1 MMRQLLCVIVLAF
14 GFCAGAFAG
23 NLDDGVA
30 AYERGDYATAFAN
43 FKELAAQGIAE
54 AQFNLGLMYEKG
66 QGVVQDYKLAVYL
79 YAKAAE
85 QGVALAQSNL
95 GFMYDKG
102 RGVAQDHKQAVYW
115 YAKAAAQGNAYAQT
129 NLGVSYST
137 GHGVAQDYKQA
148 VYWYAKAAAQG
159 VAEAQ
164 FNLGGM
170 CYQGQGVAQDYK
182 QAVYWLEKAAAQGY
196 AKAQSN
202 LGSMYYQGQGVVQDY
217 KQAAYWFAKEAEQ
230 GHAQAQFNLGAM
242 YDDGKGVVQDYVK
255 AHMWYNLAASQGNN
269 DARKNRDIIER
280 KMTPQQMADAQ
291 GLAREWKP
299 HISVAQGTAPESASP
314 APSAPTQP
322 ELAGSGTGFYISSD
336 GNVLTNAHVIDAC
349 SSLAVESIGKPAIE
363 ARLVASDARN
373 DLAVIHAKGRAPRA
387 AAFRAG
393 SVRQGQSVVVYGF
406 PLPGAVA
413 SSGNA
418 TTGNVSALAGS
429 GDDTRLLQISA
440 PVQPGNSGGP
450 LMDMTGAVLGVVVG
464 KLNAAKVMEV
474 IGDIPQNIN
483 FAIKA
488 HVVIGFLESHGVEYQ
503 TAPKAQ
509 EMNVSDV
516 ADSARAFSVRVL
528 CYR

>member
-1 MMRQLLCVIVLAF
+1 MRHDKRSPRVVIPQLLCVIVLAF
-14 GFCAGAFAG
+14 GLCTGAFAA

-30 AYERGDYATAFAN
+30 AYKRGDYATALAN
-43 FKELAAQGIAE
+43 FKELAAQGNAE
-54 AQFNLGLMYEKG
+54 AQYDLGLMYDDARGVSQDYKLAVYWYAKAAEQGVSLAQSNLGFMYTKG
-66 QGVVQDYKLAVYL
+66 QGVVQDFKQATYWF
-79 YAKAAE
+79 AKAAE
-85 QGVALAQSNL
+85 QGVALAQ
-95 GFMYDKG
+95 Y
-102 RGVAQDHKQAVYW
+102 
-115 YAKAAAQGNAYAQT
+115 
-129 NLGVSYST
+129 NLGVMYDNSR
-137 GHGVAQDYKQA
+137 GVAQDYKQA

-159 VAEAQ
+159 NA
-164 FNLGGM
+164 
-170 CYQGQGVAQDYK
+170 D
-182 QAVYWLEKAAAQGY
+182 
-196 AKAQSN
+196 AQSN
-202 LGSMYYQGQGVVQDY
+202 LGAMYVGGQGVVQDY
-217 KQAAYWFAKEAEQ
+217 
-230 GHAQAQFNLGAM
+230 
-242 YDDGKGVVQDYVK
+242 VQ
-255 AHMWYNLAASQGNN
+255 AHMWFNLAASKGN
-269 DARKNRDIIER
+269 DSGRKNRDIIEQR
-280 KMTPQQMADAQ
+280 MTPQQIAEAQ
-291 GLAREWKP
+291 RLAGEWKP
-299 HISVAQGTAPESASP
+299 RSAAAPGRPIA
-314 APSAPTQP
+314 APSAPFPP
-322 ELAGSGTGFYISSD
+322 ELAGSGTGFYISTD

-387 AAFRAG
+387 AAFRSG
-393 SVRQGQSVVVYGF
+393 SMRQGQSVVVYGF
-406 PLPGAVA
+406 PLLGAVA

-418 TTGNVSALAGS
+418 TTGNVSALAGL